1 MRYNAVI
8 REWLALYKY
17 RGHEALAPLLG
28 AILDDAFGHLR
39 DELSRRDASF
49 IFDAVVPVPLSLERL
64 QERGFNQAERMAS
77 YIADRN
83 GLPLVD
89 ILRRTRHSDKQS
101 FKTRGARLRDTRDLF
116 SADDRLASPLFVHA
130 RRVSLPESLHSLPRL
145 RLLLVDDIYTTGSTV
160 NACASAIIDSVDRI
174 RTGLVPE
181 VYVLTLARS

>member
-1 MRYNAVI
+1 VRYNAVI
-8 REWLALYKY
+8 RDWLALYKY
-17 RGHEALAPLLG
+17 RGHEVLAPLLG
-28 AILDDAFGHLR
+28 AILDTAFDRLR
-39 DELSRRDASF
+39 DELSRREASF

-83 GLPLVD
+83 GLPLFD
-89 ILRRTRHSDKQS
+89 ILKRTRHSDKQS

-116 SADDRLASPLFVHA
+116 SANDRIASPLFVHA
-130 RRVSLPESLHSLPRL
+130 RQISLSESQPSVPRL

-160 NACASAIIDSVDRI
+160 NACASAIIDAADRI
-174 RTGLVPE
+174 CAGLVPE